1 MITFIEAFKKELEE
15 ESKETRRMLKQVP
28 EGKNDWA
35 PHPKSMKLGV
45 LAVHLAEIPDMFIN
59 ALLHDKWDFAEMEW
73 NPRNFSSN
81 AELLEIFE
89 HSLATA
95 FDALEKSKDDDLMNE
110 WVMCSGEQI
119 WLKTTKWEAVRHAF
133 GQNAHHRA
141 QLGVYLRLL
150 DIPIPGPYGPS
161 ADESEG
167 LLPY

>member
-1 MITFIEAFKKELEE
+1 MITFIEAFKKELEDE
-15 ESKETRRMLKQVP
+15 AKETRRMLKQVP
-28 EGKNDWA
+28 TDKNDWA

-45 LAVHLAEIPDMFIN
+45 LAVHLAEIPDMIEI
-59 ALLHDKWDFAEMEW
+59 ALLKDKWDFVEMEW
-73 NPRNFSSN
+73 DPKEFKTSE
-81 AELLEIFE
+81 ELLGYFDA
-89 HSLATA
+89 SLKNA
-95 FDALEKSKDDDLMNE
+95 FNALEKSSDDSLMNE

-161 ADESEG
+161 ADETESMVN
-167 LLPY
+167 